1 MMSLLFLLFLI
12 AIVLA
17 LLDKERP
24 SLATYSVAMA
34 ASLFWFYHHVGATLH
49 IQL

>member
-17 LLDKERP
+17 LADKERP
-24 SLATYSVAMA
+24 SLAAYVVAMV